1 VVDSWKESLSE
12 AYYEDPNV
20 QALETPE
27 TWKPEMKAAS
37 QTFDE
42 WGRNATYVHLAHF
55 FDSVRSRKPP
65 VEDALMGHR
74 AASCAHLINESARR
88 EQTVYWDFGRDA
100 LKT

>member
-1 VVDSWKESLSE
+1 VVESWKESLAE

-20 QALETPE
+20 QSRETPE
-27 TWKPEMKAAS
+27 TWKPEMKSAN
-37 QTFDE
+37 QTWDE

-65 VEDALMGHR
+65 VEDALMGHH
-74 AASCAHLINESARR
+74 AASVAHLINESVRR
-88 EQTVYWDFGRDA
+88 EAIVYWDFDREA